1 MNGIQLIMQKYDRV
15 KKKIANMPNMRT
27 EMIYKEYMEPMN
39 PYVQP
44 VDQKFV
50 DEKGNR
56 ETGRIK
62 KIGANFG
69 FIKVDNSTEDLYFSQ
84 YECRDFL
91 KLENGSEVSF
101 VRGKNKKGD
110 CAISVSLEK
119 MN

>member
-1 MNGIQLIMQKYDRV
+1 MGSLS
-15 KKKIANMPNMRT
+15 
-27 EMIYKEYMEPMN
+27 YKEYMEPMN

-50 DEKGNR
+50 DDKQNVPTDRNKKSFSGKEKGNR